1 MLRAERV
8 THRFEPSARPVLDSV
23 SIAVRPGER
32 VGILGP
38 SGSGKSTLARL
49 LTGHLALQEGMIE
62 VDGKPPLMSDFHPA
76 QLLHQSPQAAVDPRW
91 RIGRIVS
98 EAWVPDH
105 EARRAFGVHEAWY
118 ERYPHELSGGELQR
132 VAILRSLAPATRY
145 IIGDE
150 ISASLDA
157 ITQVEIWQALI
168 KFSQER
174 EIGLLVISHDRALLA
189 QVAHRTLNFSDLS
202 TMCSPTAT
210 MAAV

>member
-8 THRFEPSARPVLDSV
+8 TYRFEPSARPVLDSV
-23 SIAVRPGER
+23 SIAISPGER
-32 VGILGP
+32 IGIFGP

-49 LTGHLALQEGMIE
+49 LTGHLALQDGMIE
-62 VDGKPPLMSDFHPA
+62 IDGKPPPMSDFHPA
-76 QLLHQSPQAAVDPRW
+76 QLLHQSPEAAVNPRW
-91 RIGRIVS
+91 RVGRIVS
-98 EAWVPDH
+98 EAWAPDH

-157 ITQVEIWQALI
+157 ITQVEIWHALI

-189 QVAHRTLNFSDLS
+189 QVAHRTFNFSDL
-202 TMCSPTAT
+202 
-210 MAAV
+210 

>member
-8 THRFEPSARPVLDSV
+8 THRFDRSATPVLDSV
-23 SIAVRPGER
+23 SIAISPGER
-32 VGILGP
+32 VGIFGP

-49 LTGHLALQEGMIE
+49 LAGHLALQEGAIE
-62 VDGKPPLMSDFHPA
+62 VNGKTPPMTGFHPA
-76 QLLHQSPQAAVDPRW
+76 QLLHQSPETAVNPRW
-91 RIGRIVS
+91 RVGHIVS

-105 EARRAFGVHEAWY
+105 ETRRAFGVHEAWY

-145 IIGDE
+145 IVGDE

-168 KFSQER
+168 KFSEER
-174 EIGLLVISHDRALLA
+174 KIGLLVISHDRALLA
-189 QVAHRTLNFSDLS
+189 QVAHRTLNFSDL
-202 TMCSPTAT
+202 
-210 MAAV
+210 